1 VSVGG
6 VTEKQQEILDF
17 ARDDTPAIH
26 GINFSRC
33 FVPKVWGPINPPSQR
48 LPRADCSK
56 RESFGFGVLLK
67 LLNIGEFSVRRLA
80 GTKLRLVTQVLIR
93 YRGHTLGRYWLIEVL
108 TLMIASLSFAAEEC
122 KALVVRVDHFYLV
135 SEDSERLFQFF
146 RDEFKL
152 PVVWPF
158 KSYGDFGSGGLS
170 LGNVAFEF
178 VTEKGEPGGAAKT
191 ELKGIAF
198 EPDGDADAAVSELD
212 ARQIR
217 HAEPEAYKSTEDGHE
232 RVGWVTIDLK
242 GVPPANA
249 SIFICDY
256 KDRGRIAAGKSKAA
270 GELAKSR
277 GDALGVTS
285 LREIVVG
292 VRSIE
297 EASREW
303 RRLIDS
309 PDQESKAV
317 FAFGS
322 GPKVRLEQAER
333 RASRAS
339 LLACAPSLAQRSS

>member
-1 VSVGG
+1 M
-6 VTEKQQEILDF
+6 
-17 ARDDTPAIH
+17 
-26 GINFSRC
+26 
-33 FVPKVWGPINPPSQR
+33 
-48 LPRADCSK
+48 
-56 RESFGFGVLLK
+56 
-67 LLNIGEFSVRRLA
+67 
-80 GTKLRLVTQVLIR
+80 LR
-93 YRGHTLGRYWLIEVL
+93 RYWLLGTL
-108 TLMIASLSFAAEEC
+108 TLAMASPLFAVEER
-122 KALVVRVDHFYLV
+122 KPLVVRVDHFYLV
-135 SEDSERLFQFF
+135 SADSERLFQFF

-170 LGNVAFEF
+170 LGNVVFEF

-217 HAEPEAYKSTEDGHE
+217 HAAPEAYKFTQDGQE
-232 RVGWVTIDLK
+232 RIGWVTIELK
-242 GVPPANA
+242 AVPPANA

-256 KDRGRIAAGKSKAA
+256 KERGRTAAGRSKAA

-277 GDALGVTS
+277 GGALGVAS

-297 EASREW
+297 EASRAW

-309 PDQESKAV
+309 SDQESKAV

-322 GPKVRLEQAER
+322 GPKIRLEPAEAEGIQGIVIGVR
-333 RASRAS
+333 SIARAREFLTQRHMLGEAS
-339 LLACAPSLAQRSS
+339 EGRVEIAPAAVGGLRITLVEE

>member
-1 VSVGG
+1 M
-6 VTEKQQEILDF
+6 
-17 ARDDTPAIH
+17 
-26 GINFSRC
+26 
-33 FVPKVWGPINPPSQR
+33 
-48 LPRADCSK
+48 
-56 RESFGFGVLLK
+56 
-67 LLNIGEFSVRRLA
+67 
-80 GTKLRLVTQVLIR
+80 LR
-93 YRGHTLGRYWLIEVL
+93 RYWLLGTL
-108 TLMIASLSFAAEEC
+108 TLAIASPLFAVEAREP
-122 KALVVRVDHFYLV
+122 LIVRVDHFYLV
-135 SEDSERLFQFF
+135 SGDSERLFQFF

-170 LGNVAFEF
+170 LGNVVFEF
-178 VTEKGEPGGAAKT
+178 VTEKSEPAGAAKT

-217 HAEPEAYKSTEDGHE
+217 HTKPEPYKFTQDGHE

-242 GVPPANA
+242 AVPPGNA

-256 KDRGRIAAGKSKAA
+256 KERGRTNAGRSKAA

-277 GDALGVTS
+277 GGALGVTS

-297 EASREW
+297 EASRAW

-322 GPKVRLEQAER
+322 GPKVRLEPAEVEGIQGIVIGVR
-333 RASRAS
+333 SIARAREFLTQRHMLGETSEGRIGI
-339 LLACAPSLAQRSS
+339 APAAVGGLRITLVEE

>member
-1 VSVGG
+1 MLRRS
-6 VTEKQQEILDF
+6 
-17 ARDDTPAIH
+17 
-26 GINFSRC
+26 
-33 FVPKVWGPINPPSQR
+33 W
-48 LPRADCSK
+48 
-56 RESFGFGVLLK
+56 LL
-67 LLNIGEFSVRRLA
+67 
-80 GTKLRLVTQVLIR
+80 GT
-93 YRGHTLGRYWLIEVL
+93 L
-108 TLMIASLSFAAEEC
+108 TLAMASPLLAVEEP
-122 KALVVRVDHFYLV
+122 KPLVVRVDHFYLV

-178 VTEKGEPGGAAKT
+178 VTEKGGAGDGAKT
-191 ELKGIAF
+191 EWKGIAF
-198 EPDGDADAAVSELD
+198 EPDGDADRAVSELD

-217 HAEPEAYKSTEDGHE
+217 HAEREPYKFTQDGQE
-232 RVGWVTIDLK
+232 RVGWVTIELK
-242 GVPPANA
+242 AVPPANA

-270 GELAKSR
+270 GELARSR
-277 GDALGVTS
+277 GGALGVTS

-297 EASREW
+297 EASRAW

-322 GPKVRLEQAER
+322 GPRIRLEPAEAEGIQGIVIGVR
-333 RASRAS
+333 SIARATEFLTQRHMLGEAS
-339 LLACAPSLAQRSS
+339 DGRVGIAPAAVGGLRITLVEE